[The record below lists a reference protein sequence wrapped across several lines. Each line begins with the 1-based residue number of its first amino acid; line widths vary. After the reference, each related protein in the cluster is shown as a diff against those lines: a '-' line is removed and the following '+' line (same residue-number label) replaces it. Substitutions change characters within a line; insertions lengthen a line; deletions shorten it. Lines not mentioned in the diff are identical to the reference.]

1 MNVNVRL
8 CVKPLEE
15 HIHINSLLRNT
26 HLKTTKKKSA
36 SILAKLTKSLLFPF
50 WKLRSLHSWPYD
62 CGKTRIRPVCTR
74 VSGWW
79 AGDCACSESPLWHQ
93 DPNNSL
99 RHEPRWEC
107 NHHETWGHSTAG
119 PKSDGTQ
126 EISNIRCLLQMTSYQ
141 WAVIY
146 KYKKRMWNY
155 LHCF

>member
-1 MNVNVRL
+1 M
-8 CVKPLEE
+8 
-15 HIHINSLLRNT
+15 RNT

-36 SILAKLTKSLLFPF
+36 SILAKLTKSLLFPSQKSF
-50 WKLRSLHSWPYD
+50 WKPRSLHSWPYD

-126 EISNIRCLLQMTSYQ
+126 EIPNIRCLLQMTSYQ
-141 WAVIY
+141 WAVICININT
-146 KYKKRMWNY
+146 KRECETICIAFKMNVPY
-155 LHCF
+155 